1 MHIGKIFGT
10 GDSNGSQGAIDD
22 VLYYNDVLTA
32 AEVKRNYNAGKRSHR

>member
-10 GDSNGSQGAIDD
+10 GDSNGAQGEIDD
-22 VLYYNDVLTA
+22 VLYYTKVLSA